1 MDNRDEEE
9 NRPEAIKPG
18 NENDNLDWVDSEQ
31 RDTYGISSVP
41 RDDLSEPDALDLER
55 PLWADSENAEPEAMP
70 TEGDAGGA
78 PEKDWLVE
86 SGLAAAIRPEMGDPE
101 PTSENTRDE
110 DDEEDEPAWE
120 DTETASA
127 YPDNNVEDE
136 DLEDEDVDDDD
147 LEDEDLDDDLEEEDL
162 DDDDEDFEDLDDD
175 DEAFEDDLLEEEG
188 DDTEDDLGEDSIGFS
203 TPPIE
208 QGDNT
213 PSKRTVWPMLV
224 GFVAVVLVAVGGWG
238 LFEEKAALQARVNEL
253 ERSQTLAQANTVDP
267 SMLSALET
275 DNASLQLQLDSL
287 YRDYELAMAEIAAL
301 QETTE
306 TAAVVTEASP
316 EVALPETAEPNAP
329 PGIADSDMQPGS
341 SRATGSWFVNVG
353 AFSVLQSAE
362 NLSARLNSV
371 GFGAVVQETSTD
383 AGKILFRVRVIG
395 LSEKDD
401 AQRVARELEASYG
414 TGPVWIGQEPS
425 TP

>member
-18 NENDNLDWVDSEQ
+18 DDNDNLDWVDSEQ

-70 TEGDAGGA
+70 TEGDAGEA

-86 SGLAAAIRPEMGDPE
+86 SGLAAAIRPEMSDPE

-120 DTETASA
+120 DTETVSA
-127 YPDNNVEDE
+127 YPDNNVEDG
-136 DLEDEDVDDDD
+136 
-147 LEDEDLDDDLEEEDL
+147 DLEEEDL

-175 DEAFEDDLLEEEG
+175 DEEFEDDLLEEEG
-188 DDTEDDLGEDSIGFS
+188 DDTEDDPGEDSIGFS

-213 PSKRTVWPMLV
+213 PSKRSVWPMLV

-253 ERSQTLAQANTVDP
+253 ERSQTLAQANTVDA

-316 EVALPETAEPNAP
+316 EVALPETAEPNAA
-329 PGIADSDMQPGS
+329 PGIADSDTQPGS

-362 NLSARLNSV
+362 NLSARLNSA
-371 GFGAVVQETSTD
+371 GFGAVVKETSTD
-383 AGKILFRVRVIG
+383 AGKILYRVRVTG

-414 TGPVWIGQEPS
+414 MGPVWIGQEPS

>member
-1 MDNRDEEE
+1 
-9 NRPEAIKPG
+9 
-18 NENDNLDWVDSEQ
+18 
-31 RDTYGISSVP
+31 
-41 RDDLSEPDALDLER
+41 
-55 PLWADSENAEPEAMP
+55 
-70 TEGDAGGA
+70 
-78 PEKDWLVE
+78 
-86 SGLAAAIRPEMGDPE
+86 
-101 PTSENTRDE
+101 
-110 DDEEDEPAWE
+110 
-120 DTETASA
+120 
-127 YPDNNVEDE
+127 
-136 DLEDEDVDDDD
+136 
-147 LEDEDLDDDLEEEDL
+147 
-162 DDDDEDFEDLDDD
+162 
-175 DEAFEDDLLEEEG
+175 
-188 DDTEDDLGEDSIGFS
+188 
-203 TPPIE
+203 
-208 QGDNT
+208 
-213 PSKRTVWPMLV
+213 SKRSVWPMLV

-253 ERSQTLAQANTVDP
+253 ERSQTLAQANTVDA

-316 EVALPETAEPNAP
+316 EVALPETAEPNAA
-329 PGIADSDMQPGS
+329 PGIADSDTQPGS

-362 NLSARLNSV
+362 NLSARLNSA

-383 AGKILFRVRVIG
+383 AGKILYRVRVTG

-414 TGPVWIGQEPS
+414 MGPVWIGQEPS